1 MKDKKNKKVEEAV
14 EQETPVTEEP
24 AAEETAEQESNEI
37 VITREKLEEL
47 NAYVKDAEAKRDE
60 YLAMAQRT
68 QADFD
73 NFRRRN
79 ASVRA
84 DSYEEGKRDVIT
96 SLLPILDDFDRVAE
110 AESKDEAWA
119 EGVKLVHRKLT
130 ETLQKQGLCEVE
142 TDGDFDPNLHN
153 AVMAE
158 AVEGVEKGKI
168 IAVFQKG
175 YRVKD
180 KIVRHSMVKV
190 SE

>member
-1 MKDKKNKKVEEAV
+1 MSKKKQKTEPEVK
-14 EQETPVTEEP
+14 ETQGTEEQQGCTLTQ
-24 AAEETAEQESNEI
+24 AEMDEVRAHVESLQKQLDETIN
-37 VITREKLEEL
+37 LL
-47 NAYVKDAEAKRDE
+47 
-60 YLAMAQRT
+60 QRN

-73 NFRRRN
+73 NYRRRN
-79 ASVRA
+79 ATIRA

-96 SLLPILDDFDRVAE
+96 ALLPVLDDFDRVAGID
-110 AESKDEAWA
+110 SKDEAWA

-130 ETLQKQGLCEVE
+130 ELLEKQGLSEIE
-142 TDGDFDPNLHN
+142 AEGDFDPNLHN

-168 IAVFQKG
+168 LAVFQKG

-190 SE
+190 SD

>member
-1 MKDKKNKKVEEAV
+1 MSKKKNGKDPEV
-14 EQETPVTEEP
+14 QETPVTDEQQGCTLTQEEMDEVR
-24 AAEETAEQESNEI
+24 AHVEALQKQLDETVN
-37 VITREKLEEL
+37 LL
-47 NAYVKDAEAKRDE
+47 
-60 YLAMAQRT
+60 QRN

-73 NFRRRN
+73 NYRRRN

-96 SLLPILDDFDRVAE
+96 SLLPILDDFDRIAE

>member
-1 MKDKKNKKVEEAV
+1 MSKKKNTKEP
-14 EQETPVTEEP
+14 EQVETPETEEQQGCTLTQ
-24 AAEETAEQESNEI
+24 EEMDEVRAHIESLQ
-37 VITREKLEEL
+37 KQL
-47 NAYVKDAEAKRDE
+47 DE
-60 YLAMAQRT
+60 TVNLLQRN

-73 NFRRRN
+73 NYRRRN

-84 DSYEEGKRDVIT
+84 DSYEEGKRDIIT
-96 SLLPILDDFDRVAE
+96 ALLPILDDFDRVAE
-110 AESKDEAWA
+110 SEANDAAWA

-130 ETLQKQGLCEVE
+130 ETLQKQGLSEVE

-158 AVEGVEKGKI
+158 PQEGVEKGKI
-168 IAVFQKG
+168 LAVFQKG

-190 SE
+190 SD

>member
-1 MKDKKNKKVEEAV
+1 MSKKKNGKEPEVK
-14 EQETPVTEEP
+14 EQET
-24 AAEETAEQESNEI
+24 TAEQPQDEGCTLTKEEM
-37 VITREKLEEL
+37 EKVRQHVEEL
-47 NAYVKDAEAKRDE
+47 QKKLDE
-60 YLAMAQRT
+60 TVNLLQRN

-79 ASVRA
+79 ATVRA
-84 DSYEEGKRDVIT
+84 DSYEEGKRDAIT
-96 SLLPILDDFDRVAE
+96 ALLPILDDFDRVAE
-110 AESKDEAWA
+110 SEPKDEKWA
-119 EGVKLVHRKLT
+119 EGVSLVHRKLT
-130 ETLQKQGLCEVE
+130 ETLQKQGLSEVE

-158 AVEGVEKGKI
+158 AAEGVEKGKI
-168 IAVFQKG
+168 LAVFQKG

>member
-1 MKDKKNKKVEEAV
+1 MSKKKNGKDPEV
-14 EQETPVTEEP
+14 QETPVTDEQQGCTLTQKEMDEVR
-24 AAEETAEQESNEI
+24 AHVEALQKQLDETVN
-37 VITREKLEEL
+37 LL
-47 NAYVKDAEAKRDE
+47 
-60 YLAMAQRT
+60 QRN

-73 NFRRRN
+73 NYRRRN

-119 EGVKLVHRKLT
+119 EGVKLVHRKLI

>member
-1 MKDKKNKKVEEAV
+1 MSKKKDNHEQTAEAAVETPETEAQQTCTLTAEEMEEARSHI
-14 EQETPVTEEP
+14 ESLQKKLDETV
-24 AAEETAEQESNEI
+24 N
-37 VITREKLEEL
+37 LL
-47 NAYVKDAEAKRDE
+47 
-60 YLAMAQRT
+60 QRN

-84 DSYEEGKRDVIT
+84 DSYEEGRRDVIT
-96 SLLPILDDFDRVAE
+96 ALLPILDDFDRVAGT
-110 AESKDEAWA
+110 ESKDEAWA
-119 EGVKLVHRKLT
+119 EGVLLVHRKLT
-130 ETLQKQGLCEVE
+130 ETLQKQGLSEVE

-158 AVEGVEKGKI
+158 AQEGVDKGKI
-168 IAVFQKG
+168 LAVFQKG

>member
-1 MKDKKNKKVEEAV
+1 MSKKKSTKVPDEVEEVAETSEPVQEEEKGCTLTQEEMDKVREHV
-14 EQETPVTEEP
+14 ESLQKKLDETV
-24 AAEETAEQESNEI
+24 N
-37 VITREKLEEL
+37 LL
-47 NAYVKDAEAKRDE
+47 
-60 YLAMAQRT
+60 QRN

-79 ASVRA
+79 ATVRA
-84 DSYEEGKRDVIT
+84 DSYEEGKRDAIT
-96 SLLPILDDFDRVAE
+96 ALLPILDDFDRVAASE
-110 AESKDEAWA
+110 TKDESWA
-119 EGVKLVHRKLT
+119 QGVLLVHRKLM
-130 ETLQKQGLCEVE
+130 ETLQKQGLSEVE
-142 TDGDFDPNLHN
+142 TEGEFDPNLHN

-168 IAVFQKG
+168 LAVFQKG

>member
-1 MKDKKNKKVEEAV
+1 MSKKKNSKDPEI
-14 EQETPVTEEP
+14 QETPVTDEQQGCTLTQEEMDEVR
-24 AAEETAEQESNEI
+24 AHVEALQKQLDETVN
-37 VITREKLEEL
+37 LL
-47 NAYVKDAEAKRDE
+47 
-60 YLAMAQRT
+60 QRN

-73 NFRRRN
+73 NYRRRN

-96 SLLPILDDFDRVAE
+96 ALLPILDDFDRVAE

-130 ETLQKQGLCEVE
+130 ETLQKQGLSEVE
-142 TDGDFDPNLHN
+142 TDGAFDPNLHN